1 MPTFVYWKGM
11 IGPRKSDQLFDLA
24 DLLPTAL
31 SLAGYPGAK
40 LAELFPKTTYIDG
53 VDQASYL
60 VADDGLSARRSRI
73 YTLNQY
79 FAATRIDEFKG
90 VMTMETE
97 NSVVQKGDWGGFS
110 GGIFTDTGGGITFN
124 LYTNPQEDA
133 SIGIRHIP
141 MGVPIMAASGAYMKD
156 LITYP
161 PQFKIGFMSNNPP
174 VYDLL
179 PQMHKL
185 HQKTWKSRGP
195 AGPRRNE
202 KKGLAKRSRAPYIA
216 GR

>member
-1 MPTFVYWKGM
+1 MRVPTFVYWKGM
-11 IGPRKSDQLFDLA
+11 IPPRKSDGIFDLA

-31 SLAGYPGAK
+31 SLAGVPGAK
-40 LAELFPKTTYIDG
+40 LADLFPKTTYIDG
-53 VDQASYL
+53 VDQASFL

-90 VMTMETE
+90 VTTMEIE
-97 NSVVQKGDWGGFS
+97 NSVVQKGDYGGFS
-110 GGIFTDTGGGITFN
+110 GGIFTDTGGGIVFN
-124 LYTNPQEDA
+124 LYTNPQEDV

-141 MGVPIMAASGAYMKD
+141 MSVPILSAGGFYMKE
-156 LITYP
+156 LIKYP

-179 PQMHKL
+179 PQM
-185 HQKTWKSRGP
+185 QKMQQENMEKHGP
-195 AGPRRNE
+195 
-202 KKGLAKRSRAPYIA
+202 
-216 GR
+216 GRQTP

>member
-1 MPTFVYWKGM
+1 M
-11 IGPRKSDQLFDLA
+11 IAPRKSDQLFDLA
-24 DLLPTAL
+24 DILPTAL
-31 SLAGYPGAK
+31 HLAGYPGAK
-40 LAELFPKTTYIDG
+40 LAELFDEKTYIDG
-53 VDQASYL
+53 VDQAAFL

-90 VMTMETE
+90 AMTMEIE

-124 LYTNPQEDA
+124 LYTNPQEDV

-141 MGVPIMAASGAYMKD
+141 MGVPIMAASAAYMKD
-156 LITYP
+156 LIKYP
-161 PQFKIGFMSNNPP
+161 PQFKVGFMSNNPP

-179 PQMHKL
+179 PKL
-185 HQKTWKSRGP
+185 QELRLKNMQEQGP
-195 AGPRRNE
+195 
-202 KKGLAKRSRAPYIA
+202 
-216 GR
+216 GRPTP